1 MDPAER
7 SKKKYI
13 VNLST
18 TVLLVIQIL
27 CGFIVILLGEY
38 FKNLL
43 KRILSDVEHFEIF
56 TIILFIELSGIYLIT
71 LYLCGI
77 IIIKITKFSRYT
89 THLVGLLRLWLIVSV
104 QAGTGSLIVAL
115 ICNNTLHQLENTLE
129 MTFVNSIKCYYS
141 DANWKLIWDELQ
153 YNVQCCGVY
162 GYTDWLNKTVLLDG
176 TGIVWVKLNI
186 AITNPWF
193 NLFPRS
199 LFSSLAPRIRYHFV
213 PYSCCK
219 RDTMC
224 NEETMLDLNI
234 YIINQTG
241 CYDEIMDRTVT
252 VIHQII
258 VTHVFVFVI
267 EVRLWL
273 FVSFN
278 LCSSNDPFCLS
289 LPQLILLVVFKMFIN
304 MRSSNR
310 VTTLDYFPNT
320 DAESAELLQLNLTP
334 STQMDPDPN
343 CCENEE

>member
-1 MDPAER
+1 MVETKHLMQRTLCSNIAGECITLALTIIQKYSLISVKMNPGVR
-7 SKKKYI
+7 NKKKYI

-18 TVLLVIQIL
+18 TILLIIQII

-89 THLVGLLRLWLIVSV
+89 THLIGLLRLWLIVSV

-176 TGIVWVKLNI
+176 TGIVLVKLNI
-186 AITNPWF
+186 AKTNPGF
-193 NLFPRS
+193 NLSSVLLQSRS
-199 LFSSLAPRIRYHFV
+199 THSIPFCSVQLL
-213 PYSCCK
+213 
-219 RDTMC
+219 
-224 NEETMLDLNI
+224 
-234 YIINQTG
+234 QTG
-241 CYDEIMDRTVT
+241 YNVQWGNDARSQHLYNQPDGLLRWDYGPDRHRYTSNNRHTCVCVRNRGKIMT
-252 VIHQII
+252 ICEFQ
-258 VTHVFVFVI
+258 FV
-267 EVRLWL
+267 
-273 FVSFN
+273 
-278 LCSSNDPFCLS
+278 
-289 LPQLILLVVFKMFIN
+289 
-304 MRSSNR
+304 
-310 VTTLDYFPNT
+310 
-320 DAESAELLQLNLTP
+320 
-334 STQMDPDPN
+334 
-343 CCENEE
+343 